1 MGSPNLRPSLG
12 GGRRNTGNE
21 GDFQETQTSRSCVIP
36 KPTGDPGYHI
46 NLWRSNG
53 TGLRARPH
61 SPHGYYRCAW
71 RKARGHRAADCG
83 PGARLSPTRDS
94 REGRAESRRNSKPVW
109 PPRRH
114 AHWCSASGTRD
125 PPPATR
131 GGCRWAPSEGHR
143 RSRKGMWG
151 ALGSS

>member
-1 MGSPNLRPSLG
+1 MGSPNLRPSVG
-12 GGRRNTGNE
+12 GGRRITGNE
-21 GDFQETQTSRSCVIP
+21 RDFQETQTSRSCVIP

-71 RKARGHRAADCG
+71 RKAQ
-83 PGARLSPTRDS
+83 GARAQGGGLRAWSPSRGLGPASPRSLTPTRDS

-114 AHWCSASGTRD
+114 AHWCSASGTRH
-125 PPPATR
+125 PR
-131 GGCRWAPSEGHR
+131 GV
-143 RSRKGMWG
+143 
-151 ALGSS
+151 